1 MAPSSGS
8 SLYLESEA
16 FAQKRSWIVRGS
28 GHPFLWPLELYCALA
43 EEEDDFH
50 LVEVNVRDSA
60 MGNVRPSPWATRET
74 IQRENLEGC
83 QCQGPVGPRATTK
96 PVRSHV
102 PSQHRGR
109 RFETIL
115 MAVGCV
121 LTAALPCPSER
132 PIAIKALEYRVTA
145 LNESTLEE
153 SESVLWEHE
162 FVFRTRQ
169 P

>member
-1 MAPSSGS
+1 MRQVD
-8 SLYLESEA
+8 SLEMLLPYS
-16 FAQKRSWIVRGS
+16 Q
-28 GHPFLWPLELYCALA
+28 
-43 EEEDDFH
+43 DFH
-50 LVEVNVRDSA
+50 LVEVNVRDDSA

-102 PSQHRGR
+102 PSQYRG

-132 PIAIKALEYRVTA
+132 PIGKSIHPNTYRRVFFEGQDFVVKSKIDRNYENYYRETIKLLLSLKT
-145 LNESTLEE
+145 SI
-153 SESVLWEHE
+153 
-162 FVFRTRQ
+162 
-169 P
+169 

>member
-1 MAPSSGS
+1 MILPYS
-8 SLYLESEA
+8 
-16 FAQKRSWIVRGS
+16 R
-28 GHPFLWPLELYCALA
+28 
-43 EEEDDFH
+43 DFH

-132 PIAIKALEYRVTA
+132 PIVIAMRLKSGKKLYLVEAVTIADDRYRDFQQKEPIRGTRGSYRKAMEKTITDGLPVIPFEA
-145 LNESTLEE
+145 LGL
-153 SESVLWEHE
+153 LL
-162 FVFRTRQ
+162 
-169 P
+169 

>member
-1 MAPSSGS
+1 MILPYS
-8 SLYLESEA
+8 
-16 FAQKRSWIVRGS
+16 R
-28 GHPFLWPLELYCALA
+28 
-43 EEEDDFH
+43 DFH

-132 PIAIKALEYRVTA
+132 PIEAVTIADDRYRDFQQKEPIRGTRGSYRKAMEKTITDGLPVIPFEA
-145 LNESTLEE
+145 LGL
-153 SESVLWEHE
+153 LL
-162 FVFRTRQ
+162 
-169 P
+169 